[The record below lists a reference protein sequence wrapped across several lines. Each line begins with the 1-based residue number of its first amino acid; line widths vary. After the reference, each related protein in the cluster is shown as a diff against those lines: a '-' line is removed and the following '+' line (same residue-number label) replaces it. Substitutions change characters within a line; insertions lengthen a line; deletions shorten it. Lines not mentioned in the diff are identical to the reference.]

1 VINICVCCCSQD
13 DFTWT
18 VQTHAHNSRQNRGG
32 LHLNLS
38 TLHTHTDGAH
48 SQAKRAHTHTNSV
61 HTHAHDMPTLP
72 LHIELPANTYA
83 HLPLSTY
90 AQQQAAHMQAD
101 TPSPPLSAH
110 TPTPTIPKL
119 NFAFTNAHT
128 HRRTHNKV
136 RPLIYLRTHRQSHTQ
151 TAYRSPPQRRPA
163 RANLPAT
170 SVGPTTHKR
179 GKRPPRGRATRGPS
193 RPINLQQT
201 PTPQQQQQQQ
211 ANTQAQ
217 TPTLT
222 AAPASAPAARTK
234 THSVKKGVHLSSS
247 SSTTHTQ
254 QPTHIQPLTLDANT
268 QLLSVAAPLGLSTL
282 SPNLP
287 LPTVTPSCTPTH
299 TSTQGAAHTQTGA
312 DTQGAAVSTPAA
324 AITATTHS
332 RKFKLPQQIH
342 DRVMTYATHM
352 LRTFNSGNLP
362 DLVSA
367 VDRACSP
374 RCLLRIRLVKTQY
387 ASSSA
392 PTPTNANAGSSAT
405 ASSNTPRAT
414 PRTAS
419 AENPDFADLDVPR
432 DKIVDFFR
440 GISEAFPDGIFQ
452 THVTKIQPGQP
463 VVVATKYSFSG
474 ELCVLRT
481 FSMVNCAS
489 V

>member
-128 HRRTHNKV
+128 
-136 RPLIYLRTHRQSHTQ
+136 QAHTQ
-151 TAYRSPPQRRPA
+151 QGAAPDISAKTQTIAHSNGIPQSST
-163 RANLPAT
+163 T
-170 SVGPTTHKR
+170 STSTGKPTGNKR
-179 GKRPPRGRATRGPS
+179 GPYNTQKRQAAAAAAAHA
-193 RPINLQQT
+193 QQ
-201 PTPQQQQQQQ
+201 QQQQQQQ